1 MEEMFTLTFCLLF
14 LLMIDQA
21 SSTCLLS
28 CFVWLVAATTADLYR
43 KDVHS
48 SFFTGLL
55 LPPTHSLSLSR
66 AIFSCCSIAHLID
79 CNQRAAVV
87 LGKVEL
93 TAKR

>member
-14 LLMIDQA
+14 LLMIDQLA

-48 SFFTGLL
+48 SFLL
-55 LPPTHSLSLSR
+55 ACYFHPLTHFRFPAL
-66 AIFSCCSIAHLID
+66 FS
-79 CNQRAAVV
+79 VV
-87 LGKVEL
+87 AQLH
-93 TAKR
+93 T